1 MRTTGAGAAIPRRVK
16 RPERRPTYR
25 LLAAVQQRPTHTKV
39 AMLRGIDSNR
49 IIVGAYVDPRSGGV
63 CPMLAAHR
71 NGGRTSVASF
81 ARAWDQYTAARRPR
95 RATRREV
102 RVLRGLLEDSLA
114 RDDSLEGISISELAA
129 QVRAERA
136 QLAACRP
143 DESPAPAMPEPAEAA
158 PADDLADAERLSNA
172 IRIRSSEAIRIRR
185 SSGRRSGKDILAAAD
200 EQLREPA

>member
-1 MRTTGAGAAIPRRVK
+1 VRHLRLAVGRLPR
-16 RPERRPTYR
+16 
-25 LLAAVQQRPTHTKV
+25 HTRE

-49 IIVGAYVDPRSGGV
+49 IIVGAYVDPASGGV

-114 RDDSLEGISISELAA
+114 GDDSLEGVSIAELAA
-129 QVRAERA
+129 QIRAERA

-143 DESPAPAMPEPAEAA
+143 EQPETTEPELDGT

-185 SSGRRSGKDILAAAD
+185 RTRRQPGKDILAAAD